1 MGSRSFHP
9 CWGWSLPTRGTTS
22 HPQADRSHG
31 PSFPMRTL
39 AGGLDTG
46 TNRPFGLNSQYRSSG
61 PLPPARAAGKNAVAP
76 GSADPRVWRRRVG
89 RDCSLPRLPGR
100 TAGTHVKGYPH
111 PPLPSPYPAPVLTTC
126 GWFPGAATLLCR
138 TLPAGGPCD
147 MPRAHHTGRP
157 ERGALLPALRPHP
170 RTCRP
175 APPLPALRAPPRP
188 PPHPARPVLS
198 RLRPL
203 LLPRPRFLLSPPPRR
218 TSGSRIP
225 PKLLFSARGPRASW
239 KSRGSSEAHPRERTP
254 GGWGRGAGEAQPPE
268 SSGRSRGV
276 RVRSTS
282 EWLPCP
288 SAGHRRWGTFFRAT
302 RHLDRFTPSAIP
314 GQRAP

>member
-1 MGSRSFHP
+1 
-9 CWGWSLPTRGTTS
+9 
-22 HPQADRSHG
+22 
-31 PSFPMRTL
+31 
-39 AGGLDTG
+39 
-46 TNRPFGLNSQYRSSG
+46 
-61 PLPPARAAGKNAVAP
+61 
-76 GSADPRVWRRRVG
+76 
-89 RDCSLPRLPGR
+89 
-100 TAGTHVKGYPH
+100 
-111 PPLPSPYPAPVLTTC
+111 
-126 GWFPGAATLLCR
+126 
-138 TLPAGGPCD
+138 
-147 MPRAHHTGRP
+147 MPRANHTGRP

-175 APPLPALRAPPRP
+175 ALPLPALPAPPRP

-198 RLRPL
+198 RPRPRPL

-239 KSRGSSEAHPRERTP
+239 KSRGSPEAHPREGTL
-254 GGWGRGAGEAQPPE
+254 GGWGRGAAG

-288 SAGHRRWGTFFRAT
+288 STGHGQWGTFFRAT
-302 RHLDRFTPSAIP
+302 RHLDRSNSLRNTRVTGALGLPLPQPRCLVTSSRRE
-314 GQRAP
+314 GVG

>member
-1 MGSRSFHP
+1 
-9 CWGWSLPTRGTTS
+9 
-22 HPQADRSHG
+22 
-31 PSFPMRTL
+31 
-39 AGGLDTG
+39 
-46 TNRPFGLNSQYRSSG
+46 
-61 PLPPARAAGKNAVAP
+61 
-76 GSADPRVWRRRVG
+76 
-89 RDCSLPRLPGR
+89 
-100 TAGTHVKGYPH
+100 
-111 PPLPSPYPAPVLTTC
+111 
-126 GWFPGAATLLCR
+126 
-138 TLPAGGPCD
+138 
-147 MPRAHHTGRP
+147 MPRANHTGRP

-175 APPLPALRAPPRP
+175 APPLPALPAPPRQ

-198 RLRPL
+198 RPRPL

-239 KSRGSSEAHPRERTP
+239 KSRGSPEAHPREGTL
-254 GGWGRGAGEAQPPE
+254 GGWGRGATG
-268 SSGRSRGV
+268 SSGGSRGV

-302 RHLDRFTPSAIP
+302 RHLDRSNSLRNTRVTGALGLLYRSLAASSRPVGGRGRGDSEGEF
-314 GQRAP
+314 